1 MNAAELDALLR
12 QFLVDH
18 KLSGSERQVLMD
30 WAEKNITTE
39 QKRGVA
45 RSRLF
50 ESARGAVTDPAAVE
64 VIDFLE
70 SALKVIV
77 PAQNTGVSE
86 QSSTATFSPGEACLG
101 MIVNHLINARRTID
115 ICVFTIT
122 DDRISNT
129 ILAAHKRGVKLRIIT
144 DNEKAYDAGSDVSRF
159 REAGIPVV
167 VDETPFHMHHKFA
180 IFDGQRLLNG
190 SYNWTRGAAA
200 QNEENIID
208 TDDRNLIAKFQHEFE
223 ALWIGLP
230 SAK

>member
-1 MNAAELDALLR
+1 MNAAELDAILR

-18 KLSGSERQVLMD
+18 KLSASERQTLMA

-50 ESARGAVTDPAAVE
+50 EAARTAVTDPAAVE

-70 SALKVIV
+70 AALKVIV
-77 PAQNTGVSE
+77 PAQNTAGSAP
-86 QSSTATFSPGEACLG
+86 SSAACFSPGEACLG

-129 ILAAHKRGVKLRIIT
+129 ILAAHKRGVKIRIIT
-144 DNEKAYDAGSDVSRF
+144 DNEKAYDAGSDVPRF

-223 ALWIGLP
+223 ALWTGLP
-230 SAK
+230 TAR

>member
-1 MNAAELDALLR
+1 MNAAELDAILR

-18 KLSGSERQVLMD
+18 KLSASERQTLMA

-50 ESARGAVTDPAAVE
+50 EAARTAVTDPAAVE

-70 SALKVIV
+70 AALKVIV
-77 PAQNTGVSE
+77 PAQNTAGSAP
-86 QSSTATFSPGEACLG
+86 SSAACFSPGEACLG

-129 ILAAHKRGVKLRIIT
+129 ILAAHKRGVKIRIIT
-144 DNEKAYDAGSDVSRF
+144 DNEKAYDAGSDVPRF

-167 VDETPFHMHHKFA
+167 VDAPPP
-180 IFDGQRLLNG
+180 GRRWSRRQRCC
-190 SYNWTRGAAA
+190 A
-200 QNEENIID
+200 
-208 TDDRNLIAKFQHEFE
+208 
-223 ALWIGLP
+223 
-230 SAK
+230 